1 MTEADVLEALE
12 LPPGCLV
19 DKRVPKK
26 LLLEHGAPTA
36 SDRKQITAGIED
48 IHWVAALKPNTVGIP
63 EYRDADRAY
72 LEIAILRLTL
82 RPEAKAT
89 RLIELLHRAVPYPV
103 LLITAGS
110 GSLQISV
117 APIRWAQNEAEKTVL
132 DGEVVAVSN
141 ADPYDPVCWKAF
153 VVALGLTRQPRTSLL
168 ALYQGWTDC
177 LVGLKASRLTGRFT
191 HGQDA
196 HAMATRRAAL
206 AKSERLNGEVEELR
220 KAASKETQ
228 LAKRVELNQWV
239 KRLEAELAQARK
251 MMDG

>member
-1 MTEADVLEALE
+1 MTGAEVLEALE

-36 SDRKQITAGIED
+36 SDRKQITTGIED
-48 IHWVAALKPNTVGIP
+48 IHWIAALKPNTVGIP

-72 LEIAILRLTL
+72 LEIAVLRLTL
-82 RPEAKAT
+82 RPEAKAA

-103 LLITAGS
+103 LLITASAGS
-110 GSLQISV
+110 FQISV

-132 DGEVVAVSN
+132 DGEVIAVSS
-141 ADPYDPVCWKAF
+141 ADPYDPACWKAF
-153 VVALGLTRQPRTSLL
+153 VLALGLTRQPRTSLL

-196 HAMATRRAAL
+196 QTMAARRAAL
-206 AKSERLNGEVEELR
+206 AASERLIGEVEEIR
-220 KAASKETQ
+220 KSASKETQ
-228 LAKRVELNQWV
+228 LAKRVELNQRV

-251 MMDG
+251 MMDR